1 MTDKQR
7 GLFGIICQK
16 KEKSKYIKNTGENK
30 TKHNKMEK
38 DTKYI
43 VRYITQDDG
52 IRASGFL
59 PEVEVARYP
68 RYNRC
73 KDYSNIRGSRL
84 VRDTN

>member
-7 GLFGIICQK
+7 AVWNNISK
-16 KEKSKYIKNTGENK
+16 EEKSKYIKKHWENK

-38 DTKYI
+38 DKIYCKI
-43 VRYITQDDG
+43 ITQDDG

-59 PEVEVARYP
+59 PEVEVARYLQ

-73 KDYSNIRGSRL
+73 KDYSNIRRYEACPG
-84 VRDTN
+84 DTN